1 MKKKCNGNQTVS
13 DIGITLP
20 SRHGYATSADPHLTS
35 SRIHFLEVIKE
46 EGWNSKIILSWRNDS
61 FPITWQNSSSKN
73 CFQKS
78 SN

>member
-46 EGWNSKIILSWRNDS
+46 EGWNFKIILS
-61 FPITWQNSSSKN
+61 
-73 CFQKS
+73 
-78 SN
+78 